1 MLLLI
6 MYFIITWICMTIS
19 IIMDLVLKGVQTDFS
34 SFILLFVLSLVI
46 PIGLYIDLKLC
57 IYQYYLCQ
65 DKYNSFHKLGE

>member
-34 SFILLFVLSLVI
+34 SFILLFVSSLVI